1 MPTYRY
7 HLTDKEVA
15 KVKRLLAE
23 GVPVGAIAIRFSVS
37 PRTICYY
44 KVSVEPAYVPPHVS
58 PAAAHPAD

>member
-44 KVSVEPAYVPPHVS
+44 KTPVPPPIEPEPEPIH
-58 PAAAHPAD
+58 ATA